1 MLIDHF
7 KKSMFYTTL
16 TKIFFVAKKV
26 KILIRIFLQKNRN
39 IFYYFFPSGSSKFRK
54 PLIV

>member
-16 TKIFFVAKKV
+16 TKNFFCRKKGQNTYPNFLTE
-26 KILIRIFLQKNRN
+26 KPKHILLLFSERVIEV
-39 IFYYFFPSGSSKFRK
+39 S
-54 PLIV
+54 